1 MFLCFRGAFFDYL
14 HTKVGKI
21 KFGMYLFLIYWLNSV
36 KNTYRF
42 AIKQIGMYKVDLS
55 RELYPNFTYQI
66 EKNPFWYVYT
76 GLPRRFAPRNDREQM
91 DCHAY
96 LSF

>member
-21 KFGMYLFLIYWLNSV
+21 KFGMYLFLIIYWLNSV

-42 AIKQIGMYKVDLS
+42 AIKQNGMYKVDLS
-55 RELYPNFTYQI
+55 RELYQNFTYQI
-66 EKNPFWYVYT
+66 EKIHFGMHT
-76 GLPRRFAPRNDREQM
+76 L
-91 DCHAY
+91 DCHVA
-96 LSF
+96 LLLAMTGSKWIATI